1 MATTDMETRAAKRQR
16 LLDEL
21 AALDAS
27 DTDKHAV
34 ERAAMLK
41 RLVNV
46 LLPAYL
52 KRNGEFTVTRCET
65 TPNSSGKCIYAD
77 IHSGLQNMKYNTLA
91 IIEFDFR
98 DHVPNS
104 TSTPFICR
112 LELVNADKLVF
123 HCKTQEPANMKPGTH
138 YGMDAPWSVDV
149 TSDLDVFEASF
160 HKAARRANYVYRP
173 AFGTTPAWCYILL
186 SMLVYTD
193 HVFDPVRDVDCAR
206 VQRVFREDCI
216 EAILQP
222 FWDLCGEKH
231 EWAQGL
237 YPFIV
242 QLMSPAFALSIRG
255 DAPELFCLG
264 TE

>member
-1 MATTDMETRAAKRQR
+1 MATTGTETRAAKRQR

-27 DTDKHAV
+27 DTEKHAV

-46 LLPAYL
+46 LLPADL
-52 KRNGEFTVTRCET
+52 KRNGEFVVTRCET
-65 TPNSSGKCIYAD
+65 TPDSSGEIIYAD

-98 DHVPNS
+98 DHVSNS

-112 LELVNADKLVF
+112 LELVNADRLVF
-123 HCKTQEPANMKPGTH
+123 HCKTREPANMPPGTH
-138 YGMDAPWSVDV
+138 YGLDAPWSVDV
-149 TSDLDVFEASF
+149 KSDLDVFEASF
-160 HKAARRANYVYRP
+160 HKAAHSANYTYHA

-193 HVFDPVRDVDCAR
+193 HVFDAVDDDDHER
-206 VQRVFREDCI
+206 VQRAFREDCI
-216 EAILQP
+216 GDILQP
-222 FWDLCGEKH
+222 FWDLRDKKH

-242 QLMSPAFALSIRG
+242 QLMPPAFALSIRG
-255 DAPELFCLG
+255 DAPELLFLD